1 MCFAPQRRALCRR
14 WGVLYVFT
22 SKRAPRHNSVQL
34 FISHLSRWLR
44 TRRFS
49 EPTFGPSGATNHRRR
64 RNTVFR
70 DFSTFS
76 GTLMFFLLLFSS
88 LTLPISAFHLSILS
102 EVWLLNFLRQLH
114 YNYNFNYTSTT
125 LQLQLQLQRR
135 LHFSY
140 YHNFNYNTSTS
151 TSTSTAQQQQHQQH
165 HQQQQQAQQQQAQL
179 ELQLQHYNINNIN
192 YTTTTTTTTTLQ
204 LQTTITATIAFHVST
219 PHYVLQFW
227 VRWPLQPLQKAQPP
241 FGPWVGSLR
250 HPCITATHLSYS
262 FLSLKLSRPPCAV
275 LLAIKTVNTINYQ

>member
-64 RNTVFR
+64 INTVFR

-114 YNYNFNYTSTT
+114 YNYNYNFNYTSTT
-125 LQLQLQLQRR
+125 LQLKLQLQRR

-151 TSTSTAQQQQHQQH
+151 TSTAQQQQQHQQH
-165 HQQQQQAQQQQAQL
+165 HQQQA
-179 ELQLQHYNINNIN
+179 
-192 YTTTTTTTTTLQ
+192 TTTTSTTRTTTTTLQ
-204 LQTTITATIAFHVST
+204 HQQHQLHYYSYNYNHATTTNYNYSYNYISCLYATLRPTVLGEVTTATTPKST
-219 PHYVLQFW
+219 TTFRSMSGFAPASMHHSNS
-227 VRWPLQPLQKAQPP
+227 PLL
-241 FGPWVGSLR
+241 
-250 HPCITATHLSYS
+250 
-262 FLSLKLSRPPCAV
+262 
-275 LLAIKTVNTINYQ
+275 

>member
-49 EPTFGPSGATNHRRR
+49 EPTFGPSGATNHRI
-64 RNTVFR
+64 NTVFR

-114 YNYNFNYTSTT
+114 YNYNYNFNYTSAKATTTTSTT
-125 LQLQLQLQRR
+125 LQLLPQLQLQ
-135 LHFSY
+135 HF
-140 YHNFNYNTSTS
+140 NFNFNCTTTTTSTTSTS
-151 TSTSTAQQQQHQQH
+151 TSTSTTTTS
-165 HQQQQQAQQQQAQL
+165 
-179 ELQLQHYNINNIN
+179 
-192 YTTTTTTTTTLQ
+192 TTTTSTTRTTTTTLQ
-204 LQTTITATIAFHVST
+204 HQQHQLHYNYSYNYNHATTTNYNYSYNYISCLYATLRPTVLGEVTTATTPKST
-219 PHYVLQFW
+219 TTFRSMSGFAPASMHHSNS
-227 VRWPLQPLQKAQPP
+227 PLL
-241 FGPWVGSLR
+241 
-250 HPCITATHLSYS
+250 
-262 FLSLKLSRPPCAV
+262 
-275 LLAIKTVNTINYQ
+275 

>member
-49 EPTFGPSGATNHRRR
+49 EPTFGPSGATNHRI
-64 RNTVFR
+64 NTVFR

-114 YNYNFNYTSTT
+114 YNYNYNFNYTSAKATTTTSTT
-125 LQLQLQLQRR
+125 LQLLPQLQLQ
-135 LHFSY
+135 HF
-140 YHNFNYNTSTS
+140 NFNFNFNCTTTTTSTTSTS
-151 TSTSTAQQQQHQQH
+151 TTTS
-165 HQQQQQAQQQQAQL
+165 
-179 ELQLQHYNINNIN
+179 
-192 YTTTTTTTTTLQ
+192 TTTTSTTRTTTTTLQ
-204 LQTTITATIAFHVST
+204 HQQHQLHYNYSYNYNHATTTNYNYSYNYISCLYATLRPTVLGEVTTATTPKST
-219 PHYVLQFW
+219 TTFRSMSGFAPASMHHSNS
-227 VRWPLQPLQKAQPP
+227 PLL
-241 FGPWVGSLR
+241 
-250 HPCITATHLSYS
+250 
-262 FLSLKLSRPPCAV
+262 
-275 LLAIKTVNTINYQ
+275 